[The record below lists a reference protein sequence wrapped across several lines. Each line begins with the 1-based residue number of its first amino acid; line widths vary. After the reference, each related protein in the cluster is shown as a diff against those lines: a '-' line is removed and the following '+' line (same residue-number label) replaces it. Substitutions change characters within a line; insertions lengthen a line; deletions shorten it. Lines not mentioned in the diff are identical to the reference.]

1 MNLGETTMTQEDKN
15 ENLKEKIG
23 EILYN
28 ALLRITNGNFGKLN
42 D

>member
-1 MNLGETTMTQEDKN
+1 MNQNKN
-15 ENLKEKIG
+15 ENKTLKEKIG
-23 EILYN
+23 ETLYN